1 MAKIYKSISYTNRD
15 SRPYTNLNETDLQK
29 VNNIIQNFKSYFISK
44 HLS

>member
-29 VNNIIQNFKSYFISK
+29 VNDIINNFKAYFISK